1 MTTDRLQ
8 MRDAGRRGR
17 RRGLLGLGAVVL
29 LVGLAAASQA
39 AGFVLIDAAGQG
51 HGPYPLAQESV
62 ILYGAFTVAPRG
74 SSATFRATA
83 DNRSWGPFFVTN
95 QAALRLGDQAYE
107 VLLTTPDFDAAYAAG
122 ADTRHLAQVVAEAV
136 TNAEARAGIER
147 IEAAKAGHAGFRNTR
162 EVAAALAGLAKRAAE
177 EEAMKAAGKVRVEGQ
192 WLDAKTAEKR
202 LAEQEAA
209 RMRAQGFVQEDGE
222 WMSAAAAREHR
233 LEKARAAA
241 RQAAEERRQ
250 FEQNKCRRC
259 TGTGTI
265 YFEIRPAP
273 VAAGPRGA
281 SKPPDLRIEKPG
293 LPPRDSKYA
302 IERDACPDCRG
313 TGRRR

>member
-1 MTTDRLQ
+1 
-8 MRDAGRRGR
+8 
-17 RRGLLGLGAVVL
+17 
-29 LVGLAAASQA
+29 
-39 AGFVLIDAAGQG
+39 
-51 HGPYPLAQESV
+51 
-62 ILYGAFTVAPRG
+62 
-74 SSATFRATA
+74 
-83 DNRSWGPFFVTN
+83 
-95 QAALRLGDQAYE
+95 
-107 VLLTTPDFDAAYAAG
+107 
-122 ADTRHLAQVVAEAV
+122 VVAEAV

-162 EVAAALAGLAKRAAE
+162 EVAAALASLAKRAAE
-177 EEAMKAAGKVRVEGQ
+177 EEAMKAAGKVKFEGQ
-192 WLDAKTAEKR
+192 WLDAKTAAQR

-222 WMSAAAAREHR
+222 WMSVEAAREHR
-233 LEKARAAA
+233 LEKTRAAA
-241 RQAAEERRQ
+241 RQAAEDRRQ

-259 TGTGTI
+259 NGTGTI

-273 VAAGPRGA
+273 FAAGPRGA

-313 TGRRR
+313 TGRRQ

>member
-8 MRDAGRRGR
+8 NTGCRGR
-17 RRGLLGLGAVVL
+17 RRRLLGLGAAGL
-29 LVGLAAASQA
+29 LAGLTAASQA
-39 AGFVLIDAAGQG
+39 GDFVLIDAAGQG

-62 ILYGAFTVAPRG
+62 ILGGAFTVAPRG
-74 SSATFRATA
+74 SSATFHATA
-83 DNRSWGPFFVTN
+83 DNRSWGPCFFTN
-95 QAALRLGDQAYE
+95 QAALRVGGQAYE

-162 EVAAALAGLAKRAAE
+162 EVAAALASLAKRAAE
-177 EEAMKAAGKVRVEGQ
+177 EEAMKAAGKVKFEGQ
-192 WLDAKTAEKR
+192 WLDAKTAAQR

-222 WMSAAAAREHR
+222 WMSVEAAREHR

-241 RQAAEERRQ
+241 RQAAEDRRQ

-259 TGTGTI
+259 NGTGTI

-273 VAAGPRGA
+273 VATGPRGA

-293 LPPRDSKYA
+293 LPPGDSKYA
-302 IERDACPDCRG
+302 IERDACPDCKG
-313 TGRRR
+313 IGRRQ